1 MKGNCYMTRFIT
13 LVCLVLGMG
22 QVFAAWD
29 GISKVEPTKD
39 GDTYIIDTESK
50 LAWYAENHTKGNAK
64 LTADL
69 DLNGKLWTPIA
80 AGTGNQTY
88 SKIFDGNGHII
99 KNLYINGTELYAK
112 EKGFAQNLGFIGVL
126 GNGTVKNLTLE
137 NVDIQASTSM
147 GETMDKRDFEDHE
160 ISVGAFVGW
169 MNEAA
174 NNLVDACMVTGTIK
188 TTGNGQGVGGI
199 VGNAKRGTISNCL
212 SLVEI
217 QASGK
222 NAYVGGIIG
231 LIKIHVNVYSC
242 VYVGPGVKT
251 GKNGSVGAIAGYVS
265 KLGNNADP
273 GILVTKNCF
282 FEDESVNGIGKAEE
296 DSDVTDGTKRV
307 DFSNTDNTVVLL
319 NDDENE
325 TKPWSVGE
333 TTLLL
338 NGYGPDGY
346 KIVFDADGGAFADGA
361 TFKNKFLHAGMV
373 IVADEVGKP
382 TREGSTFKGWAFSK
396 NAETPAADLGTVSV
410 SDTLFAVWAPVYKIT
425 FNVAVPGAEPI
436 EKVIWVTKGDVVT
449 VDGLGSLPTKYCSE
463 YVSGNEGECQKW
475 SYFNGW
481 ANTKVSS
488 TDVVDLSK
496 VVAEEGLEFNAVWT
510 EVETYTV
517 TFNAN
522 KHGKTTVSFVVRLES
537 GMKVSKPENPEAD
550 EGYEFVG
557 WCTDET
563 CANDFD
569 FNTEITESIVLYAK
583 WKLKE
588 FSIDYVLNGAKDK
601 GNNKDSYNI
610 ESSTI
615 VLADPTAAEG
625 KNFEGWFYDA
635 GFTQNATQII
645 QGSSGDKTLYA
656 KWSNKTYKITYLADN
671 ESYGSV
677 SDQIKE
683 YGISLTLASKGY
695 FQRMGYD
702 QVGWATTYN
711 GKKVY
716 DFGASYTANAPVVL
730 YPAWDKV
737 SFTITYA
744 AGTGAT
750 GSVSSQKKYYDEAIV
765 LAKAGGF
772 TRDGYS
778 QDGWSIQDGGEKVF
792 ALGGAYTLNETVTL
806 YPHWVAG
813 QVEVT
818 YYGPVGIYKYAGSAG
833 KTIAVINGEYT
844 GPEELKIPDD
854 IDVDSVVLERKFNVG
869 IMSTI
874 MLPFAIDTSKFKG
887 GKIYKFYTI
896 GESNK
901 TWTVKIRRI
910 YTPKVQAN
918 IPYFVMPTETD
929 LNFIGPVTLNT
940 EVEPQTPEPLETYNK
955 WEYRGVYRYKVFG
968 DTPADLGYVYGFA
981 GEERNNK
988 RVGEFVKAGAEA
1000 YIHPLRGYLINN
1012 NRALKKAQNGSLG
1025 GFGSGIFKEIHV
1037 EIVDENDNVV
1047 DSGTFD
1053 TVTGEIRLNG
1063 WFDVKG
1069 RRLKA
1074 KPTARGNYYHNG
1086 KHVIVK

>member
-1 MKGNCYMTRFIT
+1 MKGNSFMTRFFT

-22 QVFAAWD
+22 QAFAAWD
-29 GISKVEPTKD
+29 GISKDEPTKE

-50 LAWYAENHTKGNAK
+50 LAWYAENYTKGNAK

-80 AGTGNQTY
+80 AGIGNKSY
-88 SKIFDGNGHII
+88 SKVFDGNGHII
-99 KNLYINGTELYAK
+99 KNLYVNGSELAAIDMQY
-112 EKGFAQNLGFIGVL
+112 AQNLGLVAVL
-126 GNGTVKNLTLE
+126 GGGTVKNLTLE
-137 NVDIQASTSM
+137 NVDIQASTNA
-147 GETMDKRDFEDHE
+147 GDILHGKTDQQ

-169 MNEAA
+169 MNESE

-199 VGNAKRGTISNCL
+199 VGNAKMGTISNCL
-212 SLVEI
+212 SFVEI

-231 LIKIHVNVYSC
+231 LIKVHVNVFYC

-251 GKNGSVGAIAGYVS
+251 GKDGAVGAIAGYVS
-265 KLGNNADP
+265 NP
-273 GILVTKNCF
+273 GTLVTKNAF
-282 FEDESVNGIGKAEE
+282 FEYDENEKIDGIGKVDEGC
-296 DSDVTDGTKRV
+296 DVTDGTKRV
-307 DFSNTDNTVVLL
+307 DFSNTDNTVVSL
-319 NDDENE
+319 NDEENE

-346 KIVFDADGGAFADGA
+346 KIVFDADGGTFADGA
-361 TFKNKFLHAGMV
+361 TFKNKVLHAGMV
-373 IVADEVGKP
+373 IVADEVGRP
-382 TREGSTFKGWAFSK
+382 TREGSTFKGWAFTKGS
-396 NAETPAADLGTVSV
+396 ESPATDLGTVTV
-410 SDTLFAVWAPVYKIT
+410 SDTLFAVWAPVYEII
-425 FNVAVPGAEPI
+425 FDVSIPGGEHI
-436 EKVIWVTKGDVVT
+436 EKVIRVTKGDVIT
-449 VDGLGSLPTKYCSE
+449 VDGLGDLPTKYCSA
-463 YVSGNEGECQKW
+463 YVSGNEGECQTW
-475 SYFNGW
+475 SYFTGW
-481 ANTKVSS
+481 ANTNVSS
-488 TDVVDLSK
+488 TKVVDLST
-496 VVAEEGLEFNAVWT
+496 VVAEEGLKLNAVWT
-510 EVETYTV
+510 DVETYTV

-522 KHGKTTVSFVVRLES
+522 KHGQTTVTYVRLES
-537 GMKVSKPENPEAD
+537 GNTVAKPENPVAD
-550 EGYEFVG
+550 EGYEFVN
-557 WCTDET
+557 WYTEELCTNE
-563 CANDFD
+563 FD
-569 FNTEITESIVLYAK
+569 FTTKINHSFVLYAK
-583 WKLKE
+583 WNLKK
-588 FSIDYVLNGAKDK
+588 FNISYVLNGAKDK
-601 GNNKDSYNI
+601 GNNPESYTI
-610 ESSTI
+610 ESNTI

-635 GFTQNATQII
+635 GFTQKATQII

-683 YGISLTLASKGY
+683 YGTSLTLASKGY
-695 FQRMGYD
+695 FQRFGFD
-702 QVGWATTYN
+702 QVGWATSYN

-716 DFGASYTANAPVVL
+716 DFGASYTANAPIVL

-744 AGTGAT
+744 AGSNAT
-750 GSVSSQKKYYDEAIV
+750 GSVSSQKKYYDEGLM

-778 QDGWSIQDGGEKVF
+778 QDGWATQDGGDKVYG
-792 ALGGAYTLNETVTL
+792 LGATYTDNQNITL

-813 QVEVT
+813 QINVT
-818 YYGPVGIYKYAGSAG
+818 YYGPVAIYKYPGSTG
-833 KTIAVINGEYT
+833 KKIAVINGEYT
-844 GPEELKIPDD
+844 GSEELKIPND

-1025 GFGSGIFKEIHV
+1025 GFGSGISREIHV